1 MADKHPKVA
10 IFGSKVRGIPLDGWV
25 KVGRRYLPTH
35 IGNACV
41 LRPVNQESAVIKL
54 NEEEADRQLGQML
67 FGKEGYGYGGDE
79 VPTASPTAVSPA
91 RGRQLIRPETSAP
104 GAEPLLPVGF
114 GACYEVVF
122 DRVAI
127 RSAPS
132 LTATTVEVKKI
143 LGAVLEKVSQTSLLQ
158 REISLHALE
167 PTQLLAYY
175 INTDREEE
183 RRKHMEAQG
192 RSAKLPLLRF
202 KAIDRERINTGEFD
216 DKYIK
221 KQNLSSELRDPTRH
235 NDHVANATVACYVS
249 HSELLESLLRQLQ
262 PHQIGLVLEDDVEI
276 PHNWEELIQ
285 TSLSCAPSDWALLK
299 VSGWGY
305 NRASDRQL
313 NAGEDAANSTSMGLM
328 SWLQSQGGWMSRIL
342 YGAPARKGTIK
353 KNITQSH
360 KLIQTA
366 TETFAAQGSAE
377 FVELLE
383 KSFKDAP
390 PEDPANEEGTEGS
403 CPDAYLMRK
412 PFKETF
418 WWHFWGPA
426 FHYAGT
432 GAYLVKAAS
441 IPAILTHLRAQPIAD
456 IDGMLL
462 SKGDLRAYELWPH
475 IFPLDYDHMK
485 STMKETST
493 KSAGLLD
500 SLSDLLP
507 GDGEGQNSS
516 RGETVELFGWDASR
530 AWRRCPAD
538 ATGTTAGWVMLDHAD
553 FGPLVRPKGAKL
565 SALPLEPLCC
575 AAEEDQLPEL
585 RRFLSEGQNPC
596 ACDASGASALELAV
610 RSDARDCAVYLIE
623 AGAVTSPD
631 QSQVALESAAS
642 SGTRSLVEALL
653 GHTVSDNEA
662 LQAALA
668 ELTADARIAADRIL
682 ELLETDAEANQKAKE
697 NEERLKEE
705 NEKEE
710 REREEPAL
718 SQAEPTGETTEPRI
732 PPAEQPK
739 EWKHRRKGG
748 ELHEVVHK
756 AVAIRYMPSTTAD
769 MVGTRICGQF
779 VELFESSADKK
790 WRKME
795 DPETGEEGWMLLHH
809 GQIGALVRPVTEDRL
824 E

>member
-1 MADKHPKVA
+1 MGRFSSWAQAQGQLEKATELPKVVEVSHYEPQDYVVENHELRSESNGIRYRVSPNMADKHPKVA

-91 RGRQLIRPETSAP
+91 RGRQLIRPETPAP

-132 LTATTVEVKKI
+132 LTATTVEVKK
-143 LGAVLEKVSQTSLLQ
+143 
-158 REISLHALE
+158 
-167 PTQLLAYY
+167 
-175 INTDREEE
+175 
-183 RRKHMEAQG
+183 
-192 RSAKLPLLRF
+192 
-202 KAIDRERINTGEFD
+202 
-216 DKYIK
+216 
-221 KQNLSSELRDPTRH
+221 
-235 NDHVANATVACYVS
+235 
-249 HSELLESLLRQLQ
+249 
-262 PHQIGLVLEDDVEI
+262 
-276 PHNWEELIQ
+276 
-285 TSLSCAPSDWALLK
+285 
-299 VSGWGY
+299 
-305 NRASDRQL
+305 
-313 NAGEDAANSTSMGLM
+313 
-328 SWLQSQGGWMSRIL
+328 
-342 YGAPARKGTIK
+342 
-353 KNITQSH
+353 
-360 KLIQTA
+360 
-366 TETFAAQGSAE
+366 
-377 FVELLE
+377 
-383 KSFKDAP
+383 
-390 PEDPANEEGTEGS
+390 
-403 CPDAYLMRK
+403 
-412 PFKETF
+412 
-418 WWHFWGPA
+418 
-426 FHYAGT
+426 
-432 GAYLVKAAS
+432 
-441 IPAILTHLRAQPIAD
+441 
-456 IDGMLL
+456 
-462 SKGDLRAYELWPH
+462 
-475 IFPLDYDHMK
+475 
-485 STMKETST
+485 
-493 KSAGLLD
+493 
-500 SLSDLLP
+500 
-507 GDGEGQNSS
+507 